1 MQKANLDKLDVP
13 DTPGVYFF
21 LSEKREILYIGKAT
35 SLRNRVRSYF
45 SSDIIEKRSVLIYN
59 MVSEAATVEWTET
72 GSVLEAMI
80 LEANLIRT
88 HKPRANTRSKDDK
101 SYNHVIITEEEWPR
115 LLVVRGK
122 DLTEKFADNEIAHT
136 FGPFPNGQLL
146 REALKIVRRIFKF
159 YDTKRPLGEERSKV
173 TKGKIDFNRQ
183 IGLYPHTQSRETYL
197 KTIRHLELFFSGK
210 KEELLAE
217 LEKDMMRY
225 AKEEQFEEA
234 SRIKKQMFALTHIQ
248 DVALLKDDARIYRDE
263 KRFRIEAY
271 DVAHL
276 QGEDMVGVMT
286 VMESGIPAKHEYRKF
301 KIKQYTKANDPGAL
315 REMITRRLTHDE
327 WPTPQLI
334 VVDGNQ
340 VQKGVVETVLQEA
353 GRSLP
358 VVGVVKDATH
368 KPKAIIGSQEL
379 INKHKDIILMANAE
393 AHRFAIEFHK
403 KRRRKGFIA

>member
-1 MQKANLDKLDVP
+1 
-13 DTPGVYFF
+13 
-21 LSEKREILYIGKAT
+21 
-35 SLRNRVRSYF
+35 
-45 SSDIIEKRSVLIYN
+45 
-59 MVSEAATVEWTET
+59 
-72 GSVLEAMI
+72 
-80 LEANLIRT
+80 
-88 HKPRANTRSKDDK
+88 
-101 SYNHVIITEEEWPR
+101 
-115 LLVVRGK
+115 
-122 DLTEKFADNEIAHT
+122 
-136 FGPFPNGQLL
+136 
-146 REALKIVRRIFKF
+146 
-159 YDTKRPLGEERSKV
+159 
-173 TKGKIDFNRQ
+173 
-183 IGLYPHTQSRETYL
+183 
-197 KTIRHLELFFSGK
+197 
-210 KEELLAE
+210 
-217 LEKDMMRY
+217 
-225 AKEEQFEEA
+225 
-234 SRIKKQMFALTHIQ
+234 
-248 DVALLKDDARIYRDE
+248 
-263 KRFRIEAY
+263 
-271 DVAHL
+271 
-276 QGEDMVGVMT
+276 MVGVMT